1 MNSNIFS
8 VRIRPVSFCQ
18 TLSSQN
24 LIGRSEAA
32 SLLSISTR
40 TLDRYVKKK
49 MLKSH
54 RRGRHTMFVRSDVE
68 ALLEEP
74 TATQSHV
81 VSQKIKATPPDVIS
95 PEITAFAGLIKEM
108 NEQIQTKD
116 MHIAKL
122 NYELGKLQEIT
133 KNSVPL
139 LEIRN
144 EKQEHQNDL
153 QRLEKEIGR
162 AKTGRF
168 LFFILFVLSLGAV
181 GILVNMLFGL

>member
-1 MNSNIFS
+1 
-8 VRIRPVSFCQ
+8 
-18 TLSSQN
+18 LSSKN
-24 LIGRSEAA
+24 LISRSEAA
-32 SLLSISTR
+32 SLLGISTR

-54 RRGRHTMFVRSDVE
+54 RRGRHTMFVREDVE

-74 TATQSHV
+74 AATQSHV
-81 VSQKIKATPPDVIS
+81 VSPSAEKTESLPQSLA
-95 PEITAFAGLIKEM
+95 PEMTAFAGLIKEM

-122 NYELGKLQEIT
+122 NYELGKLQEIA

-139 LEIRN
+139 LEMRN
-144 EKQEHQNDL
+144 EKKEHDSDI
-153 QRLEKEIGR
+153 RKMEKEIGR

-168 LFFILFVLSLGAV
+168 LFFILFILSLGAV
-181 GILVNMLFGL
+181 GILANMIFGL